1 MDTLSFTDFLVPFAV
16 LGGLGL
22 LLGLGLAYAAEIF
35 KVEVDER
42 IEKVIELLPGYNCGA
57 CGYPGC
63 AGFGEGIVEGE
74 VEKVSLCKPGKDEH
88 YNAIIEYLKNTPGP
102 DGNTMDVKK

>member
-1 MDTLSFTDFLVPFAV
+1 MLAITVEALIVPLLV
-16 LGGLGL
+16 LGGMGL
-22 LLGLGLAYAAEIF
+22 LLGLGLAYAADVL

-63 AGFGEGIVEGE
+63 AGFGEAIVEGE
-74 VEKVSLCKPGKDEH
+74 VKELGLCKPGKDEH
-88 YNAIIEYLKNTPGP
+88 YNGIIEYLKNTPGP
-102 DGNTMDVKK
+102 DGSIVEVKK

>member
-1 MDTLSFTDFLVPFAV
+1 MANIQFSEFLVPFLI

-22 LLGLGLAYAAEIF
+22 ILGLGLAYAAEIF
-35 KVEVDER
+35 KVEIDER
-42 IEKVIELLPGYNCGA
+42 IEKVITLLPGYNCGA

-74 VEKVSLCKPGKDEH
+74 VKNVSLCKPGKDEH

-102 DGNTMDVKK
+102 DGKTIEVKK